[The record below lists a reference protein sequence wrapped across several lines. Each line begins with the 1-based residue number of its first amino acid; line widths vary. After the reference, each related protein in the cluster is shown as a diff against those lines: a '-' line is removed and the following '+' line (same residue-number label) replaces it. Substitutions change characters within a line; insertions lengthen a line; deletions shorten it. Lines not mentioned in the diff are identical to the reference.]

1 MTTAMLSI
9 ITYQNSQKIYSEC
22 SKKKKSIDEYIS
34 TDSLLIILRK
44 NVYPVWRRWSFL

>member
-1 MTTAMLSI
+1 MLSI
-9 ITYQNSQKIYSEC
+9 ITFQNSQKIYSEC
-22 SKKKKSIDEYIS
+22 SKKKKKSIDEYIS